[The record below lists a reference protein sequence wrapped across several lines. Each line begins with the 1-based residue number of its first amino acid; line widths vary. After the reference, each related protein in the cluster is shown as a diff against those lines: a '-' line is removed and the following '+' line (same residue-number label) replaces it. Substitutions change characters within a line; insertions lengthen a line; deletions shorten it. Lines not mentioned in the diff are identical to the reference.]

1 MAKLYIADGDPD
13 SQICQLYSK
22 KNKIQLE
29 IVRYNPQDPH
39 QSLVNPLRIVPFLL
53 DGEIKAWGC
62 NATLLYLAET
72 YGKFDLF
79 GDSLEE
85 RTKVNALLSWT
96 AGTLSR
102 SVLTSLV
109 HPQQYDTFKLSDK
122 AHNDLLIES
131 GSRMTKECLDILE
144 TQYLSKKKCLCGD
157 SESLADLY
165 AAQVLLSLT
174 SVSFSLSKWPKTE
187 QWLQRMKT
195 KIEAW
200 SG

>member
-1 MAKLYIADGDPD
+1 MQN
-13 SQICQLYSK
+13 S
-22 KNKIQLE
+22 
-29 IVRYNPQDPH
+29 VFF
-39 QSLVNPLRIVPFLL
+39 VF
-53 DGEIKAWGC
+53 
-62 NATLLYLAET
+62 
-72 YGKFDLF
+72 
-79 GDSLEE
+79 
-85 RTKVNALLSWT
+85 
-96 AGTLSR
+96 R

-122 AHNDLLIES
+122 SHNDLLVES

-195 KIEAW
+195 KIEGW